1 MPRLKGK
8 TFVNKKLKKII
19 KIVSR
24 KPKGCAYK
32 NVQSKMDN
40 PIQNFGLKKADFD
53 QLVSD
58 LQGGN
63 EKLFETIFVQ
73 HFESCRSYLMRECSA
88 QADDAY
94 DVTVETIIKF
104 RQMLVEGKI
113 QYGNLRFYFTKMA
126 KDAYL
131 KIIAKNKKMPV
142 GELLENEADVADEST
157 AAFDEEQV
165 LALDKSWKLLG
176 DECKDLLRQHIQE
189 GFQLKE
195 IALNLAQ
202 SEANMR
208 KRKERCM
215 AKLKSLFFDNYSF

>member
-1 MPRLKGK
+1 
-8 TFVNKKLKKII
+8 
-19 KIVSR
+19 
-24 KPKGCAYK
+24 
-32 NVQSKMDN
+32 MDN

-53 QLVSD
+53 QLLSD

-73 HFESCRSYLMRECSA
+73 HFESCRSYLVRECSA
-88 QADDAY
+88 PTDDAY

-142 GELLENEADVADEST
+142 GELDGNVPDIADEPTES
-157 AAFDEEQV
+157 FDDEQV

-176 DECKDLLRQHIQE
+176 DDCKNLLRQFIQE
-189 GFQLKE
+189 GIQLKE
-195 IALNLAQ
+195 IAQDLAQ
-202 SEANMR
+202 SEATMR

-215 AKLKSLFFDNYSF
+215 AKFKTIFFDNYAF

>member
-1 MPRLKGK
+1 
-8 TFVNKKLKKII
+8 
-19 KIVSR
+19 
-24 KPKGCAYK
+24 
-32 NVQSKMDN
+32 MDN

-88 QADDAY
+88 QSDDAY
-94 DVTVETIIKF
+94 DITVETIIRF
-104 RQMLVEGKI
+104 RQMLVESKI

-142 GELLENEADVADEST
+142 GELVENEADRADEIT
-157 AAFDEEQV
+157 EAFDEEQV
-165 LALDKSWKLLG
+165 FALDKSWKLLSE
-176 DECKDLLRQHIQE
+176 DCRNLLRQHIQE
-189 GFQLKE
+189 GIQLKE
-195 IALNLAQ
+195 IAQAIEQ

-215 AKLKSLFFDNYSF
+215 AKLKSIFFENYTF

>member
-1 MPRLKGK
+1 
-8 TFVNKKLKKII
+8 
-19 KIVSR
+19 
-24 KPKGCAYK
+24 
-32 NVQSKMDN
+32 MDN

-94 DVTVETIIKF
+94 DITVETIIRF
-104 RQMLVEGKI
+104 RQMLVESKI

-142 GELLENEADVADEST
+142 GELVENEADRADEAT
-157 AAFDEEQV
+157 EAFDEEQV
-165 LALDKSWKLLG
+165 TALDKSWKLLG
-176 DECKDLLRQHIQE
+176 EDCRNLLRQHIQE
-189 GFQLKE
+189 GIQLKE
-195 IALNLAQ
+195 IAQAIEQ
-202 SEANMR
+202 SEVNMR

-215 AKLKSLFFDNYSF
+215 AKLKSLFFENYTF

>member
-1 MPRLKGK
+1 
-8 TFVNKKLKKII
+8 
-19 KIVSR
+19 
-24 KPKGCAYK
+24 
-32 NVQSKMDN
+32 MDN

-88 QADDAY
+88 QSDDAY

-104 RQMLVEGKI
+104 RQMLVENKI

-142 GELLENEADVADEST
+142 GELVENEADRAEEST
-157 AAFDEEQV
+157 EAFDEEQTI
-165 LALDKSWKLLG
+165 ALEKSWAQLG
-176 DECKDLLRQHIQE
+176 DDCRNLLRQHIQE

-195 IALNLAQ
+195 IAQAMAQ
-202 SEANMR
+202 SEVNMR

-215 AKLKSLFFDNYSF
+215 TKLKSLFFDHYSL

>member
-1 MPRLKGK
+1 VRLLSRSTAEG
-8 TFVNKKLKKII
+8 LI
-19 KIVSR
+19 KS
-24 KPKGCAYK
+24 GH
-32 NVQSKMDN
+32 QLKMDN

-73 HFESCRSYLMRECSA
+73 HFDSCRSYLMRECSA

-104 RQMLVEGKI
+104 RQMLVENKI

-131 KIIAKNKKMPV
+131 KIIAKNKKMPI
-142 GELLENEADVADEST
+142 GELDDNASDFADEATES
-157 AAFDEEQV
+157 FDDDQV
-165 LALDKSWKLLG
+165 SALDKSWQLLG
-176 DECKDLLRQHIQE
+176 DDCKNLLRQNVQE
-189 GFQLKE
+189 GVQLKE
-195 IALNLAQ
+195 IAQNLEQ

-215 AKLKSLFFDNYSF
+215 AKLKAIFFDNYSF

>member
-1 MPRLKGK
+1 
-8 TFVNKKLKKII
+8 
-19 KIVSR
+19 
-24 KPKGCAYK
+24 
-32 NVQSKMDN
+32 MDN
-40 PIQNFGLKKADFD
+40 PIQNFGLKEADFN

-73 HFESCRSYLMRECSA
+73 HFESCRSYLVRECSA
-88 QADDAY
+88 PTDDAY
-94 DVTVETIIKF
+94 DVTVETIMKF

-142 GELLENEADVADEST
+142 GELDGNVGNVADEPTES
-157 AAFDEEQV
+157 FDDEQV

-176 DECKDLLRQHIQE
+176 DDCKDLLRQFIQE
-189 GFQLKE
+189 GIQLKE
-195 IALNLAQ
+195 IAQDLAQ
-202 SEANMR
+202 SEATMR

-215 AKLKSLFFDNYSF
+215 AKLKTIFFDNYAV

>member
-1 MPRLKGK
+1 
-8 TFVNKKLKKII
+8 
-19 KIVSR
+19 
-24 KPKGCAYK
+24 
-32 NVQSKMDN
+32 MDN
-40 PIQNFGLKKADFD
+40 PIQNFGLKKNDFD

-73 HFESCRSYLMRECSA
+73 HFDSCRSYLMRECSA
-88 QADDAY
+88 PTDDAY

-104 RQMLVEGKI
+104 RQMLVDGKI

-142 GELLENEADVADEST
+142 GELLENEADRADEST
-157 AAFDEEQV
+157 QSFDDEQV
-165 LALDKSWKLLG
+165 AALDKSWKQLG
-176 DECKDLLRQHIQE
+176 EDCKNLLRQHIQE

-195 IALNLAQ
+195 IAQSLDQ
-202 SEANMR
+202 SEVNIR

-215 AKLKSLFFDNYSF
+215 TKLKSIFFEHYAF

>member
-1 MPRLKGK
+1 
-8 TFVNKKLKKII
+8 
-19 KIVSR
+19 
-24 KPKGCAYK
+24 
-32 NVQSKMDN
+32 MDN

-53 QLVSD
+53 QLVSN

-88 QADDAY
+88 QSDDAY
-94 DVTVETIIKF
+94 DITVETIIRF
-104 RQMLVEGKI
+104 RQMLVESKI

-142 GELLENEADVADEST
+142 GELVENEADRADEATES
-157 AAFDEEQV
+157 FDEEQV
-165 LALDKSWKLLG
+165 FALDKSWKLLG
-176 DECKDLLRQHIQE
+176 EDCRNLLRQHIQE
-189 GFQLKE
+189 GIQLKE
-195 IALNLAQ
+195 IAQTIKQ

-215 AKLKSLFFDNYSF
+215 AKLKSIFFENYTF

>member
-1 MPRLKGK
+1 
-8 TFVNKKLKKII
+8 
-19 KIVSR
+19 
-24 KPKGCAYK
+24 
-32 NVQSKMDN
+32 MDN
-40 PIQNFGLKKADFD
+40 PIQNFGLQKADFD

-58 LQGGN
+58 LQRGN

-73 HFESCRSYLMRECSA
+73 HFDSCRSYLVRECA
-88 QADDAY
+88 APTDDAY

-142 GELLENEADVADEST
+142 GNLDENASDFVDETTES
-157 AAFDEEQV
+157 FDDEQV
-165 LALDKSWKLLG
+165 SALDKSWLLLG
-176 DECKDLLRQHIQE
+176 DDCKNLLRQHIQE
-189 GFQLKE
+189 GVQLKE
-195 IALNLAQ
+195 IAQNLEQ

-215 AKLKSLFFDNYSF
+215 AKLKAIFFDNYSF

>member
-1 MPRLKGK
+1 
-8 TFVNKKLKKII
+8 
-19 KIVSR
+19 
-24 KPKGCAYK
+24 
-32 NVQSKMDN
+32 MDN

-58 LQGGN
+58 LQLGN

-94 DVTVETIIKF
+94 DVTVETIIRF
-104 RQMLVEGKI
+104 RQMLIEGKI

-131 KIIAKNKKMPV
+131 KIIAQNKKMPT
-142 GELLENEADVADEST
+142 GELVENEADRAEEST
-157 AAFDEEQV
+157 EAFDEEQV
-165 LALDKSWKLLG
+165 AALDKSWKQLG
-176 DECKDLLRQHIQE
+176 DECKNLLRQHIQE
-189 GFQLKE
+189 GVQLKE
-195 IALNLAQ
+195 IAQAIEQ
-202 SEANMR
+202 SEVNMR

-215 AKLKSLFFDNYSF
+215 AKLKTLFFENYSF

>member
-1 MPRLKGK
+1 
-8 TFVNKKLKKII
+8 
-19 KIVSR
+19 
-24 KPKGCAYK
+24 
-32 NVQSKMDN
+32 MDN

-88 QADDAY
+88 QSDDAY
-94 DVTVETIIKF
+94 DITVETIIRF
-104 RQMLVEGKI
+104 RQMLVESKI

-142 GELLENEADVADEST
+142 GELVENEADRADEAT
-157 AAFDEEQV
+157 EAFDEEQV
-165 LALDKSWKLLG
+165 TALDTSWKLLG
-176 DECKDLLRQHIQE
+176 EDCRNLLRQHIQE
-189 GFQLKE
+189 GIQLKE
-195 IALNLAQ
+195 IAQAIEQ
-202 SEANMR
+202 SEVNMR

-215 AKLKSLFFDNYSF
+215 AKLKSLFFENYAF

>member
-1 MPRLKGK
+1 
-8 TFVNKKLKKII
+8 
-19 KIVSR
+19 
-24 KPKGCAYK
+24 
-32 NVQSKMDN
+32 MDN
-40 PIQNFGLKKADFD
+40 PIQNFGLKEADFN
-53 QLVSD
+53 QLVGD

-88 QADDAY
+88 PTDDAY

-131 KIIAKNKKMPV
+131 KIIAKNKKIPV
-142 GELLENEADVADEST
+142 GEFDGNVPDIADEPT
-157 AAFDEEQV
+157 ENFDDEQV
-165 LALDKSWKLLG
+165 LALDKSWQLLG
-176 DECKDLLRQHIQE
+176 EDCKNLLRQHVQE
-189 GFQLKE
+189 GIQLKE
-195 IALNLAQ
+195 IAQTLEQ
-202 SEANMR
+202 SEATMR

-215 AKLKSLFFDNYSF
+215 AKLKTIFFDNYAF

>member
-1 MPRLKGK
+1 
-8 TFVNKKLKKII
+8 
-19 KIVSR
+19 
-24 KPKGCAYK
+24 
-32 NVQSKMDN
+32 MDN

-53 QLVSD
+53 QLESD

-88 QADDAY
+88 QSDDAY

-104 RQMLVEGKI
+104 RQMLVENKI

-142 GELLENEADVADEST
+142 GELVENEADRAEEST
-157 AAFDEEQV
+157 EAFDEEQTI
-165 LALDKSWKLLG
+165 ALEKSWAQLG
-176 DECKDLLRQHIQE
+176 DDCRNLLRQHIQE

-195 IALNLAQ
+195 IAQAMAQ
-202 SEANMR
+202 SEVNMR

-215 AKLKSLFFDNYSF
+215 TKLKSLFFDHYSL

>member
-1 MPRLKGK
+1 
-8 TFVNKKLKKII
+8 
-19 KIVSR
+19 
-24 KPKGCAYK
+24 
-32 NVQSKMDN
+32 MDN

-58 LQGGN
+58 LLGGN

-88 QADDAY
+88 QSDDAY
-94 DVTVETIIKF
+94 DITVETIIRF
-104 RQMLVEGKI
+104 RQMLVESKI

-142 GELLENEADVADEST
+142 GELVENEADRADEAT
-157 AAFDEEQV
+157 EAFDEEQV
-165 LALDKSWKLLG
+165 SALDKSWKLLG
-176 DECKDLLRQHIQE
+176 EDCRNLLRQHIQE
-189 GFQLKE
+189 GIQLKE
-195 IALNLAQ
+195 IAQAIEQ

-215 AKLKSLFFDNYSF
+215 AKLKSIFFENYTF

>member
-1 MPRLKGK
+1 
-8 TFVNKKLKKII
+8 
-19 KIVSR
+19 
-24 KPKGCAYK
+24 
-32 NVQSKMDN
+32 MDN

-53 QLVSD
+53 QLVGD

-73 HFESCRSYLMRECSA
+73 HFDSCRSYLMRECAAPS
-88 QADDAY
+88 DDAY

-104 RQMLVEGKI
+104 RQMLVDSKI

-142 GELLENEADVADEST
+142 GELLENEADRADEST
-157 AAFDEEQV
+157 ESFDDEQV
-165 LALDKSWKLLG
+165 AALDKSWKQLG
-176 DECKDLLRQHIQE
+176 EDCRNLLRQHIQE

-195 IALNLAQ
+195 IAQALEQ
-202 SEANMR
+202 SEVNMR

-215 AKLKSLFFDNYSF
+215 TKLKSIFFEHYAF

>member
-1 MPRLKGK
+1 
-8 TFVNKKLKKII
+8 
-19 KIVSR
+19 
-24 KPKGCAYK
+24 
-32 NVQSKMDN
+32 MDN

-88 QADDAY
+88 QSDDAY
-94 DVTVETIIKF
+94 DITVETIIRF
-104 RQMLVEGKI
+104 RQMLVESKI

-142 GELLENEADVADEST
+142 GELVENEADRADEAT
-157 AAFDEEQV
+157 EAFDEEQV
-165 LALDKSWKLLG
+165 SALDKSWKLLG
-176 DECKDLLRQHIQE
+176 EDCRNLLRQHIQE
-189 GFQLKE
+189 GIQLKE
-195 IALNLAQ
+195 IAQAIEQ

-215 AKLKSLFFDNYSF
+215 AKLKSIFFENYTF